1 MTVIALF
8 GATGKIGRRVLD
20 RALAAGYQVRVLVRD
35 PARLTTSHPR
45 LTVLTGDVLDVDAVE
60 RTVVGSDVVLA
71 LFGHVKDS
79 PKTLQTDGTRNIV
92 AVMQAHQV
100 PRLVTLSGG
109 GLRAPQDR
117 PKLPDRVIR
126 TLLKLMAG
134 HVLAAAEG
142 HLDVLQASG
151 LDWTWCVSRFS
162 PRPGGAGTG
171 WAGSGGRQHRQPGRP
186 GRLHHQ
192 PGHRSQLR
200 HYLHSSVTSPDA
212 RLDLINRA
220 VESIVVWA
228 APSTHRSFPFG
239 DLR

>member
-92 AVMQAHQV
+92 AAMQAHQV

-117 PKLPDRVIR
+117 PKLPDRAIR

-134 HVLAAAEG
+134 HVLADAEG
-142 HLDVLQASG
+142 HLEVLKDSG
-151 LDWTWCVSRFS
+151 LDWTVVRGPVLTEHPGKRRYRVGWVGVDASTRISREDLADFILAQVTDRSYVGQLPFVS
-162 PRPGGAGTG
+162 
-171 WAGSGGRQHRQPGRP
+171 
-186 GRLHHQ
+186 
-192 PGHRSQLR
+192 
-200 HYLHSSVTSPDA
+200 D
-212 RLDLINRA
+212 
-220 VESIVVWA
+220 
-228 APSTHRSFPFG
+228 
-239 DLR
+239 